1 MASTDG
7 ALSAHCEDAK
17 DAGTCKANV
26 SSWDGDGEK
35 SQKKATL
42 KRNSS
47 EPQKAKKKKKA
58 RVNRA
63 ARPNYTIHE
72 GEDMLL
78 VISSSTSQYDGSA
91 WAPKKKGCKK
101 RKVTKG
107 KGKSIPTKKKKLM
120 RAPVV
125 KQIEETPEVPSDHRW
140 GQSLPEEVLVNIFK
154 MVVAQDGAVP
164 FLCRAGRVCRL
175 WNVAASSPV
184 LWRKVSLGHC
194 WIAPGKSQLPKT
206 ESKIKY
212 TIDWLAQTR
221 LSQLREFS
229 LHHWTKNVNYAVDVV
244 SKFCPQLGALTLSY
258 CSGLTEVG
266 FQSLGLHSRSL
277 QSLNLQYTEFQ
288 VEGLLSYLET
298 YGCQIRQI
306 WFTHG
311 LKNDRLLSAISRG
324 CCRDLELLEVNTKLD
339 SKDGE
344 LPICIQALQTACPK
358 LKTFRMLNVR
368 PLHKTMRSGAE
379 LSLGFPSLE
388 ELCIATTSYSYMS
401 DKDLRDI
408 LFGST
413 QLRVLDLRGCSRITP
428 AGLAMLPCNE
438 LECLFWGQYFSS
450 HVGSSSLKKG
460 LHMVT
465 QKWNQTLQQLDVANQ
480 LFSEEDLEVAMCHL
494 ARASNAN
501 TLRSLNLSGTR
512 VMPSALRPLISQMTA
527 LNYLNLSSCR
537 YLPRGLKRI
546 YRGQEDIR
554 QLLDKLE

>member
-1 MASTDG
+1 M
-7 ALSAHCEDAK
+7 
-17 DAGTCKANV
+17 
-26 SSWDGDGEK
+26 
-35 SQKKATL
+35 
-42 KRNSS
+42 
-47 EPQKAKKKKKA
+47 KKKA
-58 RVNRA
+58 RVNRVA
-63 ARPNYTIHE
+63 QPNYTVHE

-78 VISSSTSQYDGSA
+78 VISSSTAQYDGSA
-91 WAPKKKGCKK
+91 WAPKRKGCKK

-107 KGKSIPTKKKKLM
+107 KGKSIPTKRKKLM
-120 RAPVV
+120 SAPVV
-125 KQIEETPEVPSDHRW
+125 KQKEEIPEFVLEAPSDHSW
-140 GQSLPEEVLVNIFK
+140 GQMLPEEVLVNIFK
-154 MVVAQDGAVP
+154 MVVTQDGAVP
-164 FLCRAGRVCRL
+164 FLCRVGRVCRL
-175 WNVAASSPV
+175 WNVAASSPI

-194 WIAPGKSQLPKT
+194 WITTGKTQLPKT

-212 TIDWLAQTR
+212 TIDWLAQKR
-221 LSQLREFS
+221 FSQLREFS

-244 SKFCPQLGALTLSY
+244 SKFCPHLGALTLSY

-288 VEGLLSYLET
+288 VEGLLSYLEL

-311 LKNDRLLSAISRG
+311 LKNDRLLTAISRG

-368 PLHKTMRSGAE
+368 PLHKTMRSGTE

-388 ELCIATTSYSYMS
+388 ELCIATTSYSYMN
-401 DKDLRDI
+401 DKDLWDI
-408 LFGST
+408 LFAST
-413 QLRVLDLRGCSRITP
+413 QLRVLDLRGCSRITS
-428 AGLAMLPCNE
+428 AGLAALPCHE

-450 HVGSSSLKKG
+450 HGGSSSLKKG

-465 QKWNQTLQQLDVANQ
+465 QKWNQTLQQLDIANQ
-480 LFSEEDLEVAMCHL
+480 LFSEEDLEVAMSHL
-494 ARASNAN
+494 ARATEGN

-512 VMPSALRPLISQMTA
+512 ITTCALRPLISQTTA